1 MKKFDIKEILV
12 PTISLFLISA
22 IVTLLLAV
30 TNSVTAPK
38 IEQLQIETA
47 NKTKAQ
53 VLSVAKS
60 FSEEKTVELNG
71 VTYTYYEGYDDS
83 KNVVGY
89 VFTTSSKG
97 YGGDISTMVGVK
109 NDGTVSGVDFLSISE
124 TAGLGMNADSDDF
137 KSQFVGKSGVIGVN
151 KNTSTDT
158 EIQALTGATITS
170 KAVTNAVNIALELF
184 EEVGKNG

>member
-1 MKKFDIKEILV
+1 MKKFDIKEVLV
-12 PTISLFLISA
+12 PTISLFLICTV
-22 IVTLLLAV
+22 VTLLLAV

-38 IEQLQIETA
+38 IQQLQIEIA
-47 NKTKAQ
+47 NRTKAE
-53 VLSVAKS
+53 VLSVATS
-60 FSEEKTVELNG
+60 FSEEKTVELNK

-89 VFTTSSKG
+89 VFTTSAKG
-97 YGGDISTMVGVK
+97 YGGDIVTMVGVK
-109 NDGTVSGVDFLSISE
+109 ADGVVSGLDFLSISE
-124 TAGLGMNADSDDF
+124 TAGLGMNAKSDDF

-151 KNTSTDT
+151 KNTSSDT

-170 KAVTNAVNIALELF
+170 KAVTEAVNIALELY

>member
-53 VLSVAKS
+53 VLSVATS

-83 KNVVGY
+83 QNVVGY

>member
-53 VLSVAKS
+53 VLSVATS
-60 FSEEKTVELNG
+60 FSEEKTVDLNG
-71 VTYTYYEGYDDS
+71 TTYTYYEGYNDS
-83 KNVVGY
+83 KNIVGY
-89 VFTTSSKG
+89 VFTTSAKG

-170 KAVTNAVNIALELF
+170 KAVTNTVNIALELF

>member
-1 MKKFDIKEILV
+1 MKKFHIKEILV
-12 PTISLFLISA
+12 PTISLFLICSV
-22 IVTLLLAV
+22 VTLLLAV

-53 VLSVAKS
+53 VLSVATS
-60 FSEEKTVELNG
+60 FSEEKTIDLNG
-71 VTYTYYEGYDDS
+71 VTYTYYEGYDDNE
-83 KNVVGY
+83 NVVGY
-89 VFTTSSKG
+89 VFATSSKG

-109 NDGTVSGVDFLSISE
+109 SDGTVSGVDFLSISE
-124 TAGLGMNADSDDF
+124 TAGLGMNADTDSF
-137 KSQFVGKSGVIGVN
+137 KSQFVGKSGIIGVN

>member
-1 MKKFDIKEILV
+1 MKKFDIKEVLV
-12 PTISLFLISA
+12 PTISLFLICTV
-22 IVTLLLAV
+22 VTFLLAV

-38 IEQLQIETA
+38 IEQLQIEIA
-47 NKTKAQ
+47 NRTKAE
-53 VLSVAKS
+53 VLSVATS
-60 FSEEKTVELNG
+60 FSEEKTVELNK

-89 VFTTSSKG
+89 VFTTSAKG
-97 YGGDISTMVGVK
+97 YGGDIVTMVGVK
-109 NDGTVSGVDFLSISE
+109 ADGVVSGLDFLSISE

-151 KNTSTDT
+151 KATSSDT

-170 KAVTNAVNIALELF
+170 KAVTEAVNIALELY